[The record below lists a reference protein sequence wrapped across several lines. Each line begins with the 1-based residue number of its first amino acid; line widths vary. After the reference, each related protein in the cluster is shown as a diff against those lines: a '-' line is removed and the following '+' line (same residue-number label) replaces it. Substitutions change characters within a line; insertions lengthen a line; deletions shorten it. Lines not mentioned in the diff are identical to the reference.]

1 MIAVYYHSVVSRKL
15 LKKCYS
21 QKQPPSPPPQQK
33 HNKKTHKKPP
43 KNPWTQLPVNIFNP
57 FIHLFFLSG
66 IQGTAKTTKPELRP
80 SLKWKKKKK
89 KRKKSFLTHVY
100 HYCPASAGTHWP
112 EAAERVEKVAAELT
126 RSCEAGLGAWAVVA
140 LLPAGAAA
148 ADDVGALRVPPGVSG
163 PLLSGAAAE
172 KFWVM
177 LVPVKHTIPSLFYFK
192 LVSNSLIIFLTI
204 CKVLTALLF
213 CLQF

>member
-1 MIAVYYHSVVSRKL
+1 ML
-15 LKKCYS
+15 
-21 QKQPPSPPPQQK
+21 QPKATSLPLPPTKTQQK
-33 HNKKTHKKPP
+33 NTQKTPKKPM
-43 KNPWTQLPVNIFNP
+43 NPAPCKHFNP

-66 IQGTAKTTKPELRP
+66 IQGTAKSTKPELRP

-163 PLLSGAAAE
+163 PLLSGSAAE

-177 LVPVKHTIPSLFYFK
+177 LVPVKHTIPSLFHFTRFQFSYY
-192 LVSNSLIIFLTI
+192 
-204 CKVLTALLF
+204 LF
-213 CLQF
+213 DNL